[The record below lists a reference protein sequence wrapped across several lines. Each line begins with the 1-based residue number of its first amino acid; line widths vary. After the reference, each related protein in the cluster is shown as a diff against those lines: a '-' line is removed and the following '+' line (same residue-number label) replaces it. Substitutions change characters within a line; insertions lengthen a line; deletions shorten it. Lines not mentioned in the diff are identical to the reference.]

1 MENMD
6 NEVAGLRRLID
17 ALERDISSNDHAI
30 IDVHGEVSELRSQVK
45 SWARA
50 LERQVSDLQSR
61 VMELE
66 RQGADPVTR
75 FPS

>member
-6 NEVAGLRRLID
+6 NEVAGLRRRID
-17 ALERDISSNDHAI
+17 ALERDTSSDEHAI
-30 IDVHGEVSELRSQVK
+30 IDVHGEVSELRS
-45 SWARA
+45 
-50 LERQVSDLQSR
+50 QVSDLQSR